1 MSAPAIW
8 LPAQDG
14 TREYYIPRARMYP
27 ELPAVEGDPTP
38 VREVDAA
45 VHIVID
51 PGYDGASTEL
61 DLRVVDWQAT
71 ASIREHIWD
80 AGLGVADGMDT
91 AQRDLLPPAHVQ
103 YLLDQTS
110 EQSNGR
116 RWYFG
121 AGTDDVQSAT
131 PTNAEI
137 ADAYI
142 GQMLAIQRKGGKV
155 AVFPSP
161 YLVGRSEDDFL
172 DVFSRLDEA
181 AEGPLLAHWLGEAFN
196 PAMRSYFPGDSFFRA
211 MALDSFESAKLSLLD
226 ADREVDIRRRL
237 AADGKIVK
245 TGDDFHY
252 VELIEGGHADVGTGA
267 YASSGVEYPIG
278 DYSHA
283 LLGCMSMIEDV
294 AQQGLRALAAGDVEA
309 YRRWLL
315 PTVPLSHWVFQAPT
329 ARYKHGVATI
339 AMLRGKQDNDL
350 LLPGNND
357 TRDFWHKVTL
367 YRLMDAAGL
376 FTEDEAVTAY
386 RQHIAPNLT

>member
-1 MSAPAIW
+1 MSAPEIW

-14 TREYYIPRARMYP
+14 SREYYIPRARMYP
-27 ELPAVEGDPTP
+27 RLSPVAGDPTP
-38 VREVDAA
+38 VREVEAA

-51 PGYDGASTEL
+51 GDYDGPSDVGLE
-61 DLRVVDWQAT
+61 VVDWKAT
-71 ASIREHIWD
+71 AAIREHIWD

-91 AQRDLLPPAHVQ
+91 AQRDLLPPTHVQ

-121 AGTDDVQSAT
+121 AGTDDVGSAT

-142 GQMLAIQRKGGKV
+142 GQMLTIQRKGGKV

-161 YLVGRSEDDFL
+161 YMVDRTEQDFV

-196 PAMRSYFPGDSFFRA
+196 PSMRHYFPGESFLRV

-226 ADREVDIRRRL
+226 AEREVRIRRQL
-237 AADGKIVK
+237 APLGKIVK

-252 VELIEGGHADVGTGA
+252 VDLIEGGAESLSGGV

-294 AQQGLRALAAGDVEA
+294 AQQALRALALGDVEA
-309 YRRWLL
+309 YRSWLL
-315 PTVPLSHWVFQAPT
+315 PTVPLSYWVFQAPT

-350 LLPGNND
+350 LLPGNAD

-376 FTEDEAVTAY
+376 FTEEQALRAY
-386 RQHIAPNLT
+386 EKHIAPDLT